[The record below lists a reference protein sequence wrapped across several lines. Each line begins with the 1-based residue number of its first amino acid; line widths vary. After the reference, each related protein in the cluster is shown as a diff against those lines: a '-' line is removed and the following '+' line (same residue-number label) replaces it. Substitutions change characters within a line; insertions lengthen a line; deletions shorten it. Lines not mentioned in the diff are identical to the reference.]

1 MPCKRKLNVDYTLTA
16 NLYLIQRN
24 PGSALTNSFKSQL
37 KPQLS
42 SNAEQITAR
51 TNESRYYGIRNEVL
65 NYWLTTLLL
74 VSSFIYQEYL
84 LVKPLRTNLC
94 INDAPL
100 CILQHLHTS
109 YCSPAKF
116 ETLGSR
122 MLKGPLIYRALEFQ
136 HVCRRHGQQ
145 HAINFRR
152 TCNVSKYFK
161 GKSFVLKHF
170 FL

>member
-42 SNAEQITAR
+42 RNAEQITAR
-51 TNESRYYGIRNEVL
+51 ANEKILRHTKWSV
-65 NYWLTTLLL
+65 YWLTTLLL
-74 VSSFIYQEYL
+74 VSSFIHQEYL

-109 YCSPAKF
+109 SYGSPRQNSKLNGITSAKRTSYLPCSRVS
-116 ETLGSR
+116 TCLQTSR
-122 MLKGPLIYRALEFQ
+122 PTACDQFPSDMQ
-136 HVCRRHGQQ
+136 C
-145 HAINFRR
+145 
-152 TCNVSKYFK
+152 FK
-161 GKSFVLKHF
+161 ILQR
-170 FL
+170 

>member
-24 PGSALTNSFKSQL
+24 PGSALPNSFKSQL

-42 SNAEQITAR
+42 RNAEQITAR
-51 TNESRYYGIRNEVL
+51 ANEKILRRTKWSV
-65 NYWLTTLLL
+65 YWLTTLLL
-74 VSSFIYQEYL
+74 VSSFIHQEYL

-122 MLKGPLIYRALEFQ
+122 VLKGPLIYRALEFQ

-161 GKSFVLKHF
+161 GKSFVLKHS

>member
-37 KPQLS
+37 KQQLS
-42 SNAEQITAR
+42 RNAEQITAR
-51 TNESRYYGIRNEVL
+51 ANEKILRHTKWSV
-65 NYWLTTLLL
+65 YWLTTLLL
-74 VSSFIYQEYL
+74 VSSFIHQEYL

-122 MLKGPLIYRALEFQ
+122 VLKGPLIYRALEFQ

-145 HAINFRR
+145 HAINFHR

-161 GKSFVLKHF
+161 GKSFVLKHS